1 MEYRQLGESELQVSE
16 IGLGTMTFGQQNTLE
31 ETHQQL
37 DCALFHGV
45 NFIDAAEMYPV
56 PARQETQGLTEE
68 FIGKWLTRKQ
78 RDRLVIA
85 TKIAGPSR
93 HLNWI
98 RNGPKAIDRP
108 NIEQAVNDSLKRLQ
122 TDYIDLYQ
130 IHWPDRYV
138 PLFGQTAFD
147 PRQIRDTVPIAE
159 QLASFADLIKAGKIR
174 YLGLSNETPWGVA
187 QFCQVA
193 RQLGLPKVVSIQNA
207 YNLINRVFETALA
220 EVCYYENL
228 GLLAYSPLGFG
239 SLTGKYLHEKP
250 ASARLTLFPGFGQR
264 YSKPNV
270 DVAVMEYGA
279 IARQYN
285 LSPVS
290 LALAFVRQ
298 QWFVSSTIIGATT
311 LTQLEENLASLQVS
325 LSPEILA
332 EINRIH
338 NRYPNPAP

>member
-1 MEYRQLGESELQVSE
+1 MQYRQLGDSELQVSE

-31 ETHQQL
+31 EAHQQL

-68 FIGKWLTRKQ
+68 YIGQWLVRKQ
-78 RDRLVIA
+78 RDRLIIA

-98 RNGPKAIDRP
+98 RHGPQAIDRP

-130 IHWPDRYV
+130 IHWPNRYV
-138 PLFGQTAFD
+138 PLFGQTVFD
-147 PRQIRDTVPIAE
+147 PNQIRDTVPIAE
-159 QLASFADLIKAGKIR
+159 QLTAFADLIKAGRIR

-220 EVCYYENL
+220 ETCYYENL

-239 SLTGKYLHEKP
+239 SLTGKYSQEKP
-250 ASARLTLFPGFGQR
+250 ANARLILFPGFGQR

-270 DVAVMEYGA
+270 DVAVVAYGA
-279 IARQYN
+279 IAKQHN

-298 QWFVSSTIIGATT
+298 QWFVTSTIIGATT

-325 LSPEILA
+325 LSPEIVA
-332 EINRIH
+332 EINQVH
-338 NRYPNPAP
+338 SRYPNPAP